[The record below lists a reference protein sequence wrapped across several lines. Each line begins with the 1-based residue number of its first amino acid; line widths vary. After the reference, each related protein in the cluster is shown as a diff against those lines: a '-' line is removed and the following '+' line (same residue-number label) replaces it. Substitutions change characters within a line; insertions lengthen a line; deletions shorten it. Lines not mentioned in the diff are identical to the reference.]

1 MSSEEGTGGGAELL
15 ANLINQLGRVAYE
28 VQTAISPAFGEGRPA
43 AVLIMDH
50 TGCVIG
56 AGPGAQS
63 IFDAMFES
71 DMNPY
76 KPKSSGSEPEL
87 VN

>member
-1 MSSEEGTGGGAELL
+1 MSSEEGGDVAAELL
-15 ANLINQLGRVAYE
+15 AKLIDQLGRVACE

-43 AVLIMDH
+43 AVMIMDH

-56 AGPGAQS
+56 AGPGAQA

-76 KPKSSGSEPEL
+76 KLKSSGSEPEM
-87 VN
+87 VH

>member
-1 MSSEEGTGGGAELL
+1 MSSEKGGGMAPDL
-15 ANLINQLGRVAYE
+15 ARLIDQLGRVAYE
-28 VQTAISPAFGEGRPA
+28 VQKVISPAFGEGRPA
-43 AVLIMDH
+43 AVLIMDDE
-50 TGCVIG
+50 GLVIG
-56 AGPGAQS
+56 AGPGAQA

>member
-1 MSSEEGTGGGAELL
+1 M
-15 ANLINQLGRVAYE
+15 
-28 VQTAISPAFGEGRPA
+28 
-43 AVLIMDH
+43 
-50 TGCVIG
+50 VIG
-56 AGPGAQS
+56 AGPGAQA

-87 VN
+87 VH

>member
-1 MSSEEGTGGGAELL
+1 MSSEEGTGTASDLL
-15 ANLINQLGRVAYE
+15 VKLIDQLGRVACE

-43 AVLIMDH
+43 VVMIMDQ

-56 AGPGAQS
+56 AGPGAQA

-71 DMNPY
+71 DANPY
-76 KPKSSGSEPEL
+76 KPKSHGSEPEL